1 MGEADPEMII
11 VTIMKLTY
19 RVELVNANCLKQS
32 RRIVDAVS
40 GYYYLEFSP
49 YYVLRALST

>member
-11 VTIMKLTY
+11 VTITTLTY

-32 RRIVDAVS
+32 RRIVDALLVVIIT
-40 GYYYLEFSP
+40 LN
-49 YYVLRALST
+49 LALIMF